1 MSFADNAFC
10 PMDKFVAISHMDIL
24 LEVIEVSHLPL
35 DLFQQS
41 LKYLR
46 AAALISDV
54 LQSFKTGDSLSL
66 STSHTE
72 LQWEYI

>member
-10 PMDKFVAISHMDIL
+10 LMDDFVAISHMDIL
-24 LEVIEVSHLPL
+24 LEVIQVSHLPL

-41 LKYLR
+41 LKYLW

-54 LQSFKTGDSLSL
+54 LQFFKTGDSL